1 MYIYTYRNIHIYII
15 YIYNIYIHLQPRGGR
30 LGGGN
35 NVNVTCGSF
44 GERDKVTIDTPGLG

>member
-1 MYIYTYRNIHIYII
+1 MYIYTYRNIH
-15 YIYNIYIHLQPRGGR
+15 IYIHLQPRGGR